1 MNPGVLRLSRS
12 LNIISPA
19 ASSPGVKQGRC
30 QDPFYCKHPFA
41 FADLTTLLFLLMDL
55 TYFGHSTFQLRT
67 GDTTLLFD
75 PFFAENPHTETDP
88 ATLDPDVLLIT
99 HAHFDHF
106 SDTEAVLAHS
116 SPLVISNFEI
126 TQHVQQEFGHDA
138 IQPLNE
144 GGSQDFE
151 WGYVEATHARH
162 SSSFPDGSY
171 GGMAG
176 GFVLQVDDTVIYNT
190 GDTAPFAEMKWI
202 SDLWEVDVMLAP
214 IGDVFTMG
222 IYGAL
227 HTAEMIDPDLVVPLH
242 YDTFPPL
249 ETDLDAFEDA
259 FADAGYST
267 RVFGA
272 GETAAL

>member
-1 MNPGVLRLSRS
+1 
-12 LNIISPA
+12 
-19 ASSPGVKQGRC
+19 
-30 QDPFYCKHPFA
+30 
-41 FADLTTLLFLLMDL
+41 MDL
-55 TYFGHSTFQLRT
+55 TYFGHSTFQI
-67 GDTTLLFD
+67 DTENASLLFD
-75 PFFAENPHTETDP
+75 PFFDENPHTETDP
-88 ATLDPDVLLIT
+88 STLDPDVLLLT

-106 SDTEAVLAHS
+106 SDTEAVLEHS
-116 SPLVISNFEI
+116 DPLVVSNFEI
-126 TQHVQQEFGHDA
+126 TQYVQQNFGHDA

-144 GGSQDFE
+144 GGSVDFD
-151 WGYVEATHARH
+151 WGYVESTHARH

-171 GGMAG
+171 GGVPN
-176 GFVLQVDDTVIYNT
+176 GFVLELEDQVVYNT
-190 GDTAPFAEMKWI
+190 GDTAPFAEMQWVG
-202 SDLWEVDVMLAP
+202 DLWEVDVMLAP

-227 HTAEMIDPDLVVPLH
+227 HATEMVEPALVVPLH

-259 FADAGYST
+259 FGEAGYDT